1 MPFKSP
7 GVYVKDQ
14 DGFTPPDFGGG
25 VAVKYRSVTFANSTA
40 VTLFTLPKG
49 AVIVGWLV
57 NITTAFNG
65 TGADLLRIGRAG
77 TANAYANDLDLAS
90 AVQLVTGF
98 SPAEMFVALTADT
111 AIQATYV
118 NVAADAS
125 AGAAT
130 VCVKYILR

>member
-1 MPFKSP
+1 MSFKNP

-14 DGFTPPDFGGG
+14 DGFTPPDFGGA
-25 VAVKYRSVTFANSTA
+25 VAVKYRAITFATMTA

-65 TGADLLRIGRAG
+65 TGADVLDIGLAG
-77 TANAYANDLDLAS
+77 TANAYANDLDLTIA
-90 AVQLVTGF
+90 AQLVTGF
-98 SPAEMFVALTADT
+98 DPSAMFIALTADT